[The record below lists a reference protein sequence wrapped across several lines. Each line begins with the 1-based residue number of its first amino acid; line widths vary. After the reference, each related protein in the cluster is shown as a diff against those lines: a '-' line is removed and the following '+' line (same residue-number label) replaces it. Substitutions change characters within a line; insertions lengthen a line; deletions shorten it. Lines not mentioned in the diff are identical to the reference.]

1 MQQVIDQFRDAMTR
15 AGLTPPDQIEAD
27 GQLHRFSSNGRR
39 GDMAGW
45 YCLHLDGLPAGVFGD
60 WRQGFSSTWC
70 SKPQS
75 EMTQA
80 DRSAIAELVKAV
92 QAQRDAERQQVRAQ
106 ARATAQQRWDAA
118 SPCTSHPYLA
128 AKGVQAHGLRVTAGG
143 LLMIPV
149 RDASGTMQ
157 SLQTIAP
164 DGAKRFQTGG
174 QMTGGYHAIGRPTT
188 GCIVVCEGYATG
200 ASIHAATGHAVA
212 VAFNAGN
219 LQAVAQALHRKYPSL
234 PILVAADDDW
244 QTEGNPGITKARQA
258 AMAVGG
264 QMVAPLFTCQ
274 RPAKATD
281 FNDLHQLQG
290 LAAVRGIF
298 AEVEVYE

>member
-1 MQQVIDQFRDAMTR
+1 MQQVIDQFRDAMAG
-15 AGLTPPDQIEAD
+15 AGLTPPEQIEAD

-45 YCLHLDGLPAGVFGD
+45 YCLHADDNPAGIFGC

-70 SKPQS
+70 SKPDQD
-75 EMTQA
+75 MTQQE
-80 DRSAIAELVKAV
+80 RE
-92 QAQRDAERQQVRAQ
+92 AQRQRIQQMQRQRNAARQQQRAQ
-106 ARATAQQRWDAA
+106 AQATALQRWGAA
-118 SPCTSHPYLA
+118 SPCTSHPYLVT
-128 AKGVQAHGLRVTAGG
+128 KGVEAHGLRVTAGG

-164 DGAKRFQTGG
+164 DGTKRFQTGG

-264 QMVAPLFTCQ
+264 QMVAPLFTGW
-274 RPAKATD
+274 RPARATD

-298 AEVEVYE
+298 AEVEVLP